1 MAEDAVNRT
10 FRMLVEEQ
18 KRTTAAIRAVAQ
30 TNNENTDDREKS
42 ELRIEAGKKA
52 WRTRQENIAKAEL
65 AAAQKA
71 NQPKPVSAAQEEA
84 NNEQRN
90 YLTETFNKFLGKDSF
105 VARGL
110 GSIGESLMT
119 KVKGGIDSLFGL
131 LKTGAFL
138 ASLLAVSKFLQSQLW
153 QDILDKYIPI
163 LGDALQSLFNTLKK
177 VVDGFFVKGENGK
190 YTFSATAGL
199 SNIMSM
205 ISTAFTDWIKSLK
218 DGFYDENGDF
228 TLTGGIKNLAADFA
242 GILTALAGFSLL
254 LAPRLFFGTLYQVGR
269 GTAGLGV
276 KILKTISGKFGALF
290 TNLGSLGTSLL
301 DTNKGFRDKVNTSKK
316 TGVFRKG
323 LQGLTGRFGSLFRFL
338 GKRGLV
344 GLLVGAGV
352 GMASLLDFEKTKG
365 LFSDTAK
372 GISSVFKTLFS
383 PLKTFATTMAD
394 IAAKATVKLSGMA
407 SEAAVKLGLKA
418 VTSPTAKLTPKQL
431 DALRGTGEFAFKP
444 KPAIPTTG
452 GRGTVVEKAGE
463 RAKYLSELSSSV
475 KIATTAGETVTKSIV
490 KSGLKKLPLIS
501 IPAGM
506 LFGVQRLTEG
516 EYHKAYLEVLSGILG
531 TAGYF
536 SFGGGTAGSIAIDAG
551 LLASDLGISVDD
563 AKKLIIQGGGTV
575 ANGTLPKSNSYTN
588 SSSRRSGDG
597 PNGGGFVMAPN
608 VVTTNNLQDQTFS
621 FGNRLTPDPFTEGI
635 ITIQ

>member
-65 AAAQKA
+65 AATQKA

-84 NNEQRN
+84 NNEQQN

-105 VARGL
+105 VAKGL

-276 KILKTISGKFGALF
+276 KILKTIGGKFGALF

-365 LFSDTAK
+365 LFSNTAK

-407 SEAAVKLGLKA
+407 SEAAVKLGLKT
-418 VTSPTAKLTPKQL
+418 VTSPTAKLTTKQL
-431 DALRGTGEFAFKP
+431 DALRGTGEFAFQP
-444 KPAIPTTG
+444 KVVKSSAATNVTKEIVEDATT
-452 GRGTVVEKAGE
+452 
-463 RAKYLSELSSSV
+463 SV
-475 KIATTAGETVTKSIV
+475 KVATQATETVTKSIV
-490 KSGLKKLPLIS
+490 KSALKKLPLLS

-516 EYHKAYLEVLSGILG
+516 EYHKAYLELLSGILG

-536 SFGGGTAGSIAIDAG
+536 SFGGGTAGSLAIDAG
-551 LLASDLGISVDD
+551 LLADDLGISIDD

-621 FGNRLTPDPFTEGI
+621 FGSRLTPDPFTDGI
-635 ITIQ
+635 IKIQ